1 MQTDLFD
8 YPLPAERI
16 AQHSVEPRD
25 QAKMLVLNRAEQ
37 NLEDR
42 HIADLPEFLQT
53 GDLLV
58 FNDSKVFKARLM
70 ATKNKLKAEIF
81 LLRPVESTH
90 ASNLL
95 WMALVKPGKK
105 INVGDELDLSDGTAV
120 RVKYKHQDGEVE
132 IDFGM
137 SVDDVFALCDRIGEV
152 PLPPYV
158 RVGAGLVPAPS
169 QGDVP
174 SEGHPQGVSLQKY
187 QTIYARVT
195 GSVAAPTAGFHFTKE
210 LFARLEAK
218 GVRRAFVTLHVG
230 VGTFRPMKTETLEEH
245 EMHEE
250 WAYVSEETLK
260 LIAETKNAGHRVIV
274 VGTTAMRALESAA
287 AEGGAEGPRP
297 YSGYTR
303 LFITPGYPF
312 KIADGLLTNFHLPKS
327 TLLVLV
333 SSFAGREY
341 VLDAYQYAIENDY
354 RFYSFGDA
362 MLII

>member
-8 YPLPAERI
+8 YPLPPERI
-16 AQHSVEPRD
+16 AQHSAEPRD
-25 QAKMLVLNRAEQ
+25 HAKMLVLDRSEQ
-37 NLEDR
+37 SLEDR
-42 HIADLPEFLQT
+42 HIFDLPKFLQT

-58 FNDSKVFKARLM
+58 FNDSKVFKARLP
-70 ATKNKLKAEIF
+70 ATKNRLKVELF
-81 LLRPVESTH
+81 LLRPEG
-90 ASNLL
+90 NLWL
-95 WMALVKPGKK
+95 ALVRPGKK
-105 INVGDELDLSDGTAV
+105 IEVGDDLDLSDGTSV
-120 RVKYKHQDGEVE
+120 RVKFKHQDGAIEV
-132 IDFGM
+132 DFNM
-137 SVDDVFALCDRIGEV
+137 SADEVFALADRIGEIPV
-152 PLPPYV
+152 PPYV
-158 RVGAGLVPAPS
+158 KE
-169 QGDVP
+169 Q
-174 SEGHPQGVSLQKY
+174 PQNIAQY
-187 QTIYARVT
+187 QTVYAKVT

-210 LFARLEAK
+210 LFQQLEEK
-218 GVRRAFVTLHVG
+218 GVKRAFVTLHVG

-250 WAYVSEETLK
+250 WAHVSEETMR
-260 LIAETKNAGHRVIV
+260 LIQETKNAGHRVIV

-287 AEGGAEGPRP
+287 SAGTGAF
-297 YSGYTR
+297 SGYTR